1 MRNLIKLLFVIAIV
15 IFEFFMFQFS
25 FEIGSV
31 TLVLIIATFCIVFV
45 LKKIT
50 TVVEQPSLVLS
61 TETFIESSK
70 PADNKTKSDT
80 EKTSDPENLIPGVD
94 SSIFEKF
101 RKKFNLK
108 QPQSAD
114 GNDIAATVDTPDS
127 ISAAQAYEKA
137 GSSDEPENFDEELED
152 ADQVKVTLS
161 ENVKILKELQGEKVE
176 GILNENFIA
185 KPEIPESGEVENKK
199 KLGTG
204 EEALE
209 LLTKK
214 HKALKKQNEEESLE
228 EQVEE
233 DGDDLFADEMVPLLG
248 GKTLIEEEKEEFF
261 EEDIFSP
268 PIENENH
275 EDEEGLELSLR
286 QSTPHGEKIDEAEG
300 LLKLSTK
307 ACEAGRMEEAKAGL
321 KSYFKL
327 LHELGQSPSKYV
339 MQLAE
344 KLEIPFSYAS
354 DNASSTESE
363 ELSDVA
369 EMKSEKEIQKEPE
382 KTDYSAVMDGIVKTL
397 EKKEAYNEALPLL
410 KDLLKFNRER
420 VNISAMDP
428 LFERIEQA
436 HASMNNNKELVETY
450 KEHLAI
456 KQQLD
461 DMEGELRLLDLISN
475 HYADSGDQNAAE
487 RYRAESQ
494 RVSAELN
501 KKLS

>member
-1 MRNLIKLLFVIAIV
+1 MRNLIKILFIIVII

-25 FEIGSV
+25 LEIGAVS
-31 TLVLIIATFCIVFV
+31 LVLIIATFCIGFV
-45 LKKIT
+45 LNKIT
-50 TVVEQPSLVLS
+50 SVVEQPRLALS
-61 TETFIESSK
+61 SEPFRDSSK
-70 PADNKTKSDT
+70 NADNKIKSDK
-80 EKTSDPENLIPGVD
+80 EKTSDTENLIPGVD
-94 SSIFEKF
+94 SSIFEQF
-101 RKKFNLK
+101 RNRFNLK
-108 QPQSAD
+108 QPESAD
-114 GNDIAATVDTPDS
+114 EDNTSVTFNTPDS
-127 ISAAQAYEKA
+127 SSAAQAYEKA
-137 GSSDEPENFDEELED
+137 GSSNEPENFDEELED

-161 ENVKILKELQGEKVE
+161 ENVKILKELQGEKMDEVSTE
-176 GILNENFIA
+176 NYTAEADIL
-185 KPEIPESGEVENKK
+185 ESGKVENKK

-214 HKALKKQNEEESLE
+214 HQALKKQNEEQSLE

-233 DGDDLFADEMVPLLG
+233 EGDLFADEMVQLPG
-248 GKTLIEEEKEEFF
+248 RGTLIEEEKEDIF

-268 PIENENH
+268 PMDNESH

-286 QSTPHGEKIDEAEG
+286 QSTPRGEKSDEAEG
-300 LLKLSTK
+300 LLKLATT
-307 ACEAGRMEEAKAGL
+307 ACEVGRMEEAKAGL

-327 LHELGQSPSKYV
+327 LHELGKSPTKNV
-339 MQLAE
+339 LQLAE
-344 KLEIPFSYAS
+344 KLEIPFEYNSDQAS
-354 DNASSTESE
+354 IMVSE
-363 ELSDVA
+363 ELSDFA
-369 EMKSEKEIQKEPE
+369 EMESEKDIQKEPE

-397 EKKEAYNEALPLL
+397 EKKEAYDEALPLL

-436 HASMNNNKELVETY
+436 HVSMNNSKGLVETY

-461 DMEGELRLLDLISN
+461 DIEGELRLLDMISKI
-475 HYADSGDQNAAE
+475 YIDSGDQKAAE

-494 RVSAELN
+494 RVRAELN
-501 KKLS
+501 KK

>member
-1 MRNLIKLLFVIAIV
+1 MSNLIKILFIIAFL
-15 IFEFFMFQFS
+15 IFEFFMFQYS
-25 FEIGSV
+25 LEIGAVS
-31 TLVLIIATFCIVFV
+31 LVLIIATFCIGFV
-45 LKKIT
+45 LNKIT
-50 TVVEQPSLVLS
+50 TVVEHPRLVLS
-61 TETFIESSK
+61 SEPFRDSSK
-70 PADNKTKSDT
+70 HADNKIKSET
-80 EKTSDPENLIPGVD
+80 EKTSDSENLIPGVD
-94 SSIFEKF
+94 SSIFEQF
-101 RKKFNLK
+101 SKKFNLK
-108 QPQSAD
+108 QPESTNEED
-114 GNDIAATVDTPDS
+114 TAATVNSPAS
-127 ISAAQAYEKA
+127 PSAAQAYEKA
-137 GSSDEPENFDEELED
+137 GGSDEPENFDEELED

-161 ENVKILKELQGEKVE
+161 ENVKILKELQGEKVDE
-176 GILNENFIA
+176 VYNENFTV

-214 HKALKKQNEEESLE
+214 HQALKKRNEDVSLE
-228 EQVEE
+228 KKIEE
-233 DGDDLFADEMVPLLG
+233 DDDLFADEMVPLPG
-248 GKTLIEEEKEEFF
+248 GETLIEEEKEEFF

-268 PIENENH
+268 PMDNESH

-286 QSTPHGEKIDEAEG
+286 QSTPHGEKSDEAEG
-300 LLKLSTK
+300 LLKLATT

-327 LHELGQSPSKYV
+327 LNNLGQSPSKNV
-339 MQLAE
+339 LQLAE
-344 KLEIPFSYAS
+344 KLEISFDSAS
-354 DNASSTESE
+354 DQASSTVSE

-369 EMKSEKEIQKEPE
+369 DMKSEKDIQKEPE

-397 EKKEAYNEALPLL
+397 EKKEAYDEALPLL

>member
-1 MRNLIKLLFVIAIV
+1 MRNLIKILFIIAIL

-25 FEIGSV
+25 LEIGAVS
-31 TLVLIIATFCIVFV
+31 LVLIIATFCIGFV
-45 LKKIT
+45 LNKIT
-50 TVVEQPSLVLS
+50 TVVEQPRLVLS
-61 TETFIESSK
+61 SEPFRDSSK
-70 PADNKTKSDT
+70 HADNKTKSDT
-80 EKTSDPENLIPGVD
+80 EKKTSDSENLIPGLD
-94 SSIFEKF
+94 SSIFEQF

-108 QPQSAD
+108 QPESTDEAD
-114 GNDIAATVDTPDS
+114 TASTVNSPDS
-127 ISAAQAYEKA
+127 TSAAQAYEKA

-161 ENVKILKELQGEKVE
+161 ENVKILKELQSEKVDE
-176 GILNENFIA
+176 DSNENYTE
-185 KPEIPESGEVENKK
+185 KPKILESGKVENKK

-214 HKALKKQNEEESLE
+214 HQALKKQNEDVSLE
-228 EQVEE
+228 KKVKE
-233 DGDDLFADEMVPLLG
+233 DDDLFADEMVPLPG
-248 GKTLIEEEKEEFF
+248 GETLIEEEKEEFF

-268 PIENENH
+268 PMDNESH

-286 QSTPHGEKIDEAEG
+286 QSTPHGEKSDEAEG
-300 LLKLSTK
+300 LLKLATT

-327 LHELGQSPSKYV
+327 LHELGQSPSKNV
-339 MQLAE
+339 LQLAE
-344 KLEIPFSYAS
+344 KLEIPFDSAS
-354 DNASSTESE
+354 DQASSTVSE
-363 ELSDVA
+363 ELSDA
-369 EMKSEKEIQKEPE
+369 ADMKSEKDIQKEPE

-397 EKKEAYNEALPLL
+397 EKKEAYDEALPLL

-494 RVSAELN
+494 RVRAELN
-501 KKLS
+501 KK

>member
-1 MRNLIKLLFVIAIV
+1 MAII
-15 IFEFFMFQFS
+15 IFEFLMFQFS
-25 FEIGSV
+25 LEIGAVS
-31 TLVLIIATFCIVFV
+31 LVLIIATFCIGFV
-45 LKKIT
+45 LNKIT
-50 TVVEQPSLVLS
+50 TVVEQPRLVLS
-61 TETFIESSK
+61 SEPFRDSSK
-70 PADNKTKSDT
+70 HADNKTKSDT
-80 EKTSDPENLIPGVD
+80 EKTSDSENLIPGVD
-94 SSIFEKF
+94 SSIFERF

-108 QPQSAD
+108 QPESAD
-114 GNDIAATVDTPDS
+114 EDATAATVNTPDS
-127 ISAAQAYEKA
+127 TSAAQAYEKA

-161 ENVKILKELQGEKVE
+161 ENVKILKELQGEKVDE
-176 GILNENFIA
+176 ISNENFTV
-185 KPEIPESGEVENKK
+185 KPQIPESGEVENKK

-214 HKALKKQNEEESLE
+214 HQALKKQNDEESLE
-228 EQVEE
+228 ERVEE
-233 DGDDLFADEMVPLLG
+233 EDDDLFADEMVPLPG
-248 GKTLIEEEKEEFF
+248 GETLIEEEKEEFF
-261 EEDIFSP
+261 DEDIFSP
-268 PIENENH
+268 SMDNESH

-286 QSTPHGEKIDEAEG
+286 QSTPHGEKSDEAEG
-300 LLKLSTK
+300 LLKLATT

-327 LHELGQSPSKYV
+327 LHELGQSPSKNV
-339 MQLAE
+339 LQLAE
-344 KLEIPFSYAS
+344 KLEIPFDSAS
-354 DNASSTESE
+354 DQASSTVSE

-369 EMKSEKEIQKEPE
+369 DMKSEKDIQKEPK

-397 EKKEAYNEALPLL
+397 EKKEAYDEALPLL

-494 RVSAELN
+494 RVRAELN
-501 KKLS
+501 KK